1 MSRARKMTPVPLT
14 WPQLHPDRGT
24 LDGTEMRR
32 AAGAGLQRRALVVED
47 ERPIRDLVVSYL
59 RAGGL
64 DVSEAATGLEGVEQ
78 ARAEAPD
85 VIVLDLMLP
94 GLDGVEACRRIRTF
108 SDAYVLML
116 TARADEIDKLVGL
129 AVGADD
135 YLTKPFSPREL
146 VARVEALLRRPR
158 TASPTVA
165 EPPLRVGRLI
175 VDRSAHEVMLDE
187 RRIQLTR
194 LEFELLA
201 VLAAEPRVAFSR
213 RALVDRVWGES
224 WVGDERIVDVHVRNL
239 RRKLGDHAA
248 SPRVVRTVRGVG
260 YRIGEG

>member
-1 MSRARKMTPVPLT
+1 MF
-14 WPQLHPDRGT
+14 
-24 LDGTEMRR
+24 E
-32 AAGAGLQRRALVVED
+32 AAN
-47 ERPIRDLVVSYL
+47 
-59 RAGGL
+59 GL
-64 DVSEAATGLEGVEQ
+64 DGVEQ
-78 ARAEAPD
+78 ARTEAPD

-158 TASPTVA
+158 MVSPA
-165 EPPLRVGRLI
+165 ESGPPLRVGRLI
-175 VDRSAHEVMLDE
+175 VDRSAHEVRFDD
-187 RRIQLTR
+187 QPVHLTR
-194 LEFELLA
+194 LEFKLLA
-201 VLAAEPRVAFSR
+201 VLAGEPRVAFSR
-213 RALVDRVWGES
+213 RALVDHVWGES

-239 RRKLGDHAA
+239 RRKLGDDAG
-248 SPRVVRTVRGVG
+248 SSRVIRTVRGVG